1 MSKNTGG
8 SAYPST
14 GMDGEY
20 FHFSRTEADPKNW
33 CFPNDAFR
41 ELWESNNTKQDQ
53 WERGNED
60 MTLRDWFAGQA
71 LIGILTNTGYD
82 HNEPHIIA
90 ERAYQMTD
98 AMLAERSK

>member
-8 SAYPST
+8 SAYPLT
-14 GMDGEY
+14 GMDSEY
-20 FHFSRTEADPKNW
+20 FHFS
-33 CFPNDAFR
+33 
-41 ELWESNNTKQDQ
+41 
-53 WERGNED
+53 WERGMEG

-71 LIGILTNTGYD
+71 LIGILTNTSYD

-90 ERAYQMTD
+90 KRAYQMTD